1 MKRLIPLLLISLIMG
16 MAAAPLSASAADEN
30 SRELAAAL
38 SRLKEIPRYQGRI
51 LGTHIRRDNG
61 HYLYEV
67 RILRRDDRIVLVY
80 IDPETGNI
88 VSDSERSNGRNVTK
102 RKKRK

>member
-1 MKRLIPLLLISLIMG
+1 MKRFLSVLLISLTLG
-16 MAAAPLSASAADEN
+16 LVAAPLSKAAADEN

-38 SRLKEIPRYQGRI
+38 SRLKDNPRYQGRI

-61 HYLYEV
+61 NYLYEV

-80 IDPETGNI
+80 IDPDTGR
-88 VSDSERSNGRNVTK
+88 VVRDSERGGK
-102 RKKRK
+102 RSFNKKKKRK